1 MKYYKL
7 LDKLNRNEVVK
18 SESKREYGYFFGE
31 ECWKPT
37 TIMAEYH
44 WGDNDVYGEYVE
56 ITEAEALDLIDE
68 QREKYNNL
76 LKMAISMAEDIYK
89 EKTDKYGKLK
99 LENLKTIAE
108 TLPHTEY
115 KIVTFLYNICEDKSV
130 TLEELENMGFT
141 YRIVNSIRL
150 LVQRDKLTYEQYL
163 NRLRLDYAGRAVKIA
178 ELKHSIEYMESN
190 EMTDEDRVKT
200 EKYKKSVAFLESS
213 KIMEPDFKI

>member
-68 QREKYNNL
+68 QREKC
-76 LKMAISMAEDIYK
+76 
-89 EKTDKYGKLK
+89 G
-99 LENLKTIAE
+99 
-108 TLPHTEY
+108 TLAGERS
-115 KIVTFLYNICEDKSV
+115 SV
-130 TLEELENMGFT
+130 GT
-141 YRIVNSIRL
+141 
-150 LVQRDKLTYEQYL
+150 
-163 NRLRLDYAGRAVKIA
+163 
-178 ELKHSIEYMESN
+178 
-190 EMTDEDRVKT
+190 
-200 EKYKKSVAFLESS
+200 
-213 KIMEPDFKI
+213 